1 MVLVTVSA
9 KEREEMEAM
18 KDYEGLQDRR
28 VDFFISESLPLGRG
42 RRKYSI
48 EGYNRIEKWEYLDA
62 VKAME
67 IPPPE
72 ISFLALPGG
81 KIKTMAGGPT
91 YGEAT
96 LVLDGCAGKESFKR
110 AMKVLR
116 RAARSVDH
124 WTLAVR
130 YPDGER
136 HFLDVLVISATEKKK
151 RGRKP
156 AEMRSEIAIYRAPVI
171 QERHVRP

>member
-62 VKAME
+62 VKHRQVVHPCGV
-67 IPPPE
+67 PPHL
-72 ISFLALPGG
+72 ILHQLN
-81 KIKTMAGGPT
+81 
-91 YGEAT
+91 
-96 LVLDGCAGKESFKR
+96 
-110 AMKVLR
+110 
-116 RAARSVDH
+116 
-124 WTLAVR
+124 AVR
-130 YPDGER
+130 G
-136 HFLDVLVISATEKKK
+136 
-151 RGRKP
+151 
-156 AEMRSEIAIYRAPVI
+156 
-171 QERHVRP
+171 